1 MNVADAQETAYGHA
15 RAHVILVALDIWV
28 LHQEVNRIQV
38 HRRTWRFQQCHV
50 RHVIRHAMGHAVV
63 QHVSEV
69 VIPHAITLV
78 LEDVQVDV
86 KVSVQVDVRVNAQVD
101 AALDA
106 QMAAWDIVPDA
117 QMAVMAVLVHVM
129 DVLITVKV
137 VHLVMMTVVLR
148 AI

>member
-1 MNVADAQETAYGHA
+1 MDVADAQETAYGHA

-38 HRRTWRFQQCHV
+38 PRGLRHHQCHV

-101 AALDA
+101 VVLDA

>member
-38 HRRTWRFQQCHV
+38 HRCTWRYHQCHV

-101 AALDA
+101 VAL
-106 QMAAWDIVPDA
+106 DA